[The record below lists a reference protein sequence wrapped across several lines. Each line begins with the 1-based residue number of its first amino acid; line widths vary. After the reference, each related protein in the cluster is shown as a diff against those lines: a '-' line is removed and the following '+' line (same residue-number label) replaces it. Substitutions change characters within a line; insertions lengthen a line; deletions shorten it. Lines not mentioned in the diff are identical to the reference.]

1 MMVFIVKGCDEHM
14 WNVLR
19 LSGEVKFQYTPIILE
34 ASVAN
39 RLSRNGGHVIEA
51 LDHVVAKEVEVLVR
65 LRQPKDLV
73 QTFEDRFL
81 AQNLHKLV
89 RWWWWRWCCCGR
101 GSSYRQQW
109 WERVGAGK
117 KGRNHS
123 LKRERARFSAA
134 LSQRQPQLATQC

>member
-1 MMVFIVKGCDEHM
+1 V
-14 WNVLR
+14 
-19 LSGEVKFQYTPIILE
+19 VKFQYTPIILE

-89 RWWWWRWCCCGR
+89 RGWLC
-101 GSSYRQQW
+101 
-109 WERVGAGK
+109 
-117 KGRNHS
+117 S
-123 LKRERARFSAA
+123 LVVVWVVMVT
-134 LSQRQPQLATQC
+134 LVLL